1 MEQLRLDG
9 KIITAANL
17 HEVGDPFIREFL
29 SLWWSNED
37 HIIVTTSGS
46 TGKPKSI
53 AIKKSSML
61 ASAQATISFFGLH
74 ANTKALLCLP
84 AQYIAGRMMLVR
96 AIVGQW
102 EITSVRPDSNPAEH
116 LFAEQSFDFA
126 AMIPLQISN
135 ALESNEGKQKL
146 NAIKTIIIGGGESS
160 ERLIRKL
167 QGLQCSCYATYGMTE
182 TVSHIALRKL
192 NSQEKSE
199 SYTLLK
205 GIRVDVDDR
214 SCLIIDAPHLHDE
227 RLITNDVVEFTDL
240 NKFRWL
246 GRADHVINSGGLKI
260 HPEQVEKQ
268 IAEIITDRRFYLSAK
283 PDDVLGQRPV
293 LVLEGDILDK
303 HTEKMLLSH
312 LKESLPRNQSPA
324 EIVYINTFKETPT
337 GKVIR
342 SI

>member
-102 EITSVRPDSNPAEH
+102 EITSVR
-116 LFAEQSFDFA
+116 
-126 AMIPLQISN
+126 
-135 ALESNEGKQKL
+135 
-146 NAIKTIIIGGGESS
+146 
-160 ERLIRKL
+160 
-167 QGLQCSCYATYGMTE
+167 
-182 TVSHIALRKL
+182 
-192 NSQEKSE
+192 
-199 SYTLLK
+199 
-205 GIRVDVDDR
+205 
-214 SCLIIDAPHLHDE
+214 
-227 RLITNDVVEFTDL
+227 
-240 NKFRWL
+240 
-246 GRADHVINSGGLKI
+246 
-260 HPEQVEKQ
+260 
-268 IAEIITDRRFYLSAK
+268 
-283 PDDVLGQRPV
+283 
-293 LVLEGDILDK
+293 
-303 HTEKMLLSH
+303 
-312 LKESLPRNQSPA
+312 
-324 EIVYINTFKETPT
+324 
-337 GKVIR
+337 
-342 SI
+342 